1 MKIIVIGS
9 DEHMNA
15 GFRDYALAFGYEAMS
30 ENIQAVACKLGGIKH
45 PHEPALKKLPI
56 DNTGYAEL
64 PAYSEDSIRR
74 ELLQNPDRQTLII
87 GCGEETLEPL
97 CALYDSFP
105 GIPPADFAFVSHML
119 HPQDKT
125 LLKGRGITAFTPSEI
140 RGEQNL
146 HHVKIDTVPHTMTQA
161 RIEQDYKTMLETS
174 SNADALKR
182 MTGLKKPFALA
193 VLNAGFDVET
203 SAGVK
208 QRFPYYN
215 DEAARDGKAL
225 GEMLPVNTSL
235 LLMDGGPRNCHE
247 QELEQNNAQT
257 FMEAF
262 RDANADAN
270 FQDGAKSRPELIYER
285 FEKGLSYNST
295 AAAMHMGGFDEC
307 SAFISNAEGYGTM
320 DSAIRFVN
328 NQDKILG
335 LFPFRA
341 NAEDVTGQR
350 LDNIR
355 KYDALGIKPLVT
367 TDYLPDIAA
376 EEDRLAT
383 PRPQQNSA
391 RTVLETYGFVY
402 PEVEPTEQRSIGPG
416 FDI

>member
-1 MKIIVIGS
+1 MM
-9 DEHMNA
+9 E
-15 GFRDYALAFGYEAMS
+15 ALA
-30 ENIQAVACKLGGIKH
+30 
-45 PHEPALKKLPI
+45 
-56 DNTGYAEL
+56 
-64 PAYSEDSIRR
+64 
-74 ELLQNPDRQTLII
+74 
-87 GCGEETLEPL
+87 
-97 CALYDSFP
+97 
-105 GIPPADFAFVSHML
+105 L
-119 HPQDKT
+119 HGHFQ
-125 LLKGRGITAFTPSEI
+125 
-140 RGEQNL
+140 
-146 HHVKIDTVPHTMTQA
+146 
-161 RIEQDYKTMLETS
+161 
-174 SNADALKR
+174 
-182 MTGLKKPFALA
+182 
-193 VLNAGFDVET
+193 
-203 SAGVK
+203 
-208 QRFPYYN
+208 
-215 DEAARDGKAL
+215 
-225 GEMLPVNTSL
+225 
-235 LLMDGGPRNCHE
+235 

-391 RTVLETYGFVY
+391 RTVLEAYGFLY
-402 PEVEPTEQRSIGPG
+402 PEQELDQEVLFSPG
-416 FDI
+416 YDI